1 MNIKWTLAGHTD
13 TKQLN
18 NGSYEIVALKTYM
31 AIFNDINVILCIG
44 ENLKDREAGKTSEV
58 TARQLEAVS
67 KKINESQWGNIVI
80 AYEPVWAIETGAEVT
95 P

>member
-58 TARQLEAVS
+58 TAR
-67 KKINESQWGNIVI
+67 
-80 AYEPVWAIETGAEVT
+80 
-95 P
+95 